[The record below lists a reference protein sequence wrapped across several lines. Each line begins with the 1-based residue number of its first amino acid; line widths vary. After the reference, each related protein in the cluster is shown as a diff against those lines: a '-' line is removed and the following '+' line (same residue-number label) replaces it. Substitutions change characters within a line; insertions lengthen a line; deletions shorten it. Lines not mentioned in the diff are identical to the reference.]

1 MRCHLQTVWGATYS
15 CYGTVGA
22 WASFLTPRHWNRSR
36 VFSHTIL
43 LLLPSHPVSL
53 SFRGL
58 ASPRLASPAAWWS
71 RSRSSTDKAHLE
83 FLVQVS
89 ALLHPPVPECRSART
104 WIDSFFCDQSKVKGL
119 NWGSIW
125 LQPLTVLF
133 HRSNVYPHAL
143 SRLQPQLVVE
153 SELLI
158 REQTWSR
165 VVMGCQSASGELSP
179 WRSCYQFFLWK
190 LDSLRVWC
198 WLVSTMRVSASCNVK
213 F

>member
-1 MRCHLQTVWGATYS
+1 MYS
-15 CYGTVGA
+15 
-22 WASFLTPRHWNRSR
+22 LTPSCSCSLPIRSP
-36 VFSHTIL
+36 FL
-43 LLLPSHPVSL
+43 
-53 SFRGL
+53 FA
-58 ASPRLASPAAWWS
+58 ASPRLASPRRRPGGRGLAPAPIKPT
-71 RSRSSTDKAHLE
+71 SS
-83 FLVQVS
+83 S